1 MTTTFRPAD
10 RLGPVLTGR
19 TVAADLRREVEDK
32 VASGEHVVLDF
43 SHVSMISPSFA
54 DELFAKMPPAAWQ
67 SHVRLAHLDD
77 TIARFAK
84 FLIAS
89 RD

>member
-10 RLGPVLTGR
+10 RFGPVLTGR
-19 TVAADLRREVEDK
+19 TVAADLRHEIEDR
-32 VASGEHVVLDF
+32 VANGEHVILDF

-54 DELFAKMPPAAWQ
+54 DELFAKMPHSAWQ
-67 SHVRLAHLDD
+67 SQVTVAHLSD
-77 TIARFAK
+77 TMARFAK
-84 FLIAS
+84 FVIAN